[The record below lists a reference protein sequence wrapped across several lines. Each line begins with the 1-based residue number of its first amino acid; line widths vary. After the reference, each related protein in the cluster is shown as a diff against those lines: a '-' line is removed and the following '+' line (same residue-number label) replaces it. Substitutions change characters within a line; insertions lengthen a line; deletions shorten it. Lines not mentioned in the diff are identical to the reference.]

1 MAPWGPKSGQN
12 KLKIAVLPRKSA
24 QRAYFVLEEV
34 EKGWNTKEGIQPDNV
49 RPIFKVKMVREK
61 KSTNRLQKWQR
72 EAIQG
77 PNIIQKA
84 K

>member
-34 EKGWNTKEGIQPDNV
+34 EQGWNTKEGIQLDNV
-49 RPIFKVKMVREK
+49 RPIFQVKMVREK
-61 KSTNRLQKWQR
+61 NQPTGFRSGKER
-72 EAIQG
+72 
-77 PNIIQKA
+77 PYKA
-84 K
+84 QI